1 MSEGVK
7 IIKVIDSHTAGE
19 PTRVVVSGAP
29 DNPGATPTEWREFLR
44 NEHDWLRTAMA
55 CEPRGHE
62 AVVGALLCEPTQSDC
77 VAGVVFFNNVGYLH
91 GCLHGTIGVAVTLA
105 HLGRLKNGENNI
117 ETPTG
122 IVTVRP
128 PEDGWVSV
136 RNVRSW
142 CHAAAVSVEVPDW
155 GTVQGDVAWG
165 GNWFFLIAAGD
176 TIKVDFSNL
185 DQLTDFTCA
194 VRRAL

>member
-91 GCLHGTIGVAVTLA
+91 GC
-105 HLGRLKNGENNI
+105 
-117 ETPTG
+117 
-122 IVTVRP
+122 
-128 PEDGWVSV
+128 
-136 RNVRSW
+136 
-142 CHAAAVSVEVPDW
+142 
-155 GTVQGDVAWG
+155 
-165 GNWFFLIAAGD
+165 
-176 TIKVDFSNL
+176 
-185 DQLTDFTCA
+185 
-194 VRRAL
+194 